1 MAARF
6 LKRTNAILGILSVYR
21 MTGDL
26 DYLISARV
34 SDMADYDRLYK
45 RLITRLT
52 VAGIAGSFV
61 MEEIKHSTALT
72 L

>member
-6 LKRTNAILGILSVYR
+6 LKRTNAILGLLSVYR

-34 SDMADYDRLYK
+34 SDMADYDRLYQHI
-45 RLITRLT
+45 ITRLPF
-52 VAGIAGSFV
+52 GDIAASFV
-61 MEEIKHSTALT
+61 KEQVKHSIALT